1 MQFTNGKFTKSALGA
16 GAAAVALLG
25 VGGVAFAQGGA
36 PDAPKADQTQQQGH
50 HKHHGGKHHPLA
62 GLEHGEFTKSTKQ
75 GAKTVDVQRGT
86 VVAAAP
92 NSLTVRSKDGFTA
105 TYTVDPTTKV
115 RKQRGNAPITEVKP
129 GDRVGVQA
137 DKNGAGAVA
146 RQVHDSGVPKPKP
159 QQPTPNGQQNGGQNT
174 QGGA

>member
-1 MQFTNGKFTKSALGA
+1 MQFTNGKFTKSAIGA

-50 HKHHGGKHHPLA
+50 HKHHGKKHQPLA

-86 VVAAAP
+86 VVASAP

-115 RKQRGNAPITEVKP
+115 HKQRKNAPITEVKP
-129 GDRVGVQA
+129 GDRVGVRA
-137 DKNGAGAVA
+137 DKNGPGAVA

-159 QQPTPNGQQNGGQNT
+159 QQPAPNGQQSGGQNT